1 MLEKNMNSMS
11 AKQIRG
17 ALGLKKSTT
26 AKLKAELQ
34 KLIKDGKIDKK
45 GSRYFL
51 TMGTVTATKI
61 RVPVN
66 AKSKKSKDV
75 LVPAQKSAKRHKICS
90 TITETGVFTRNKKG
104 FGFVAIGSNRSDV
117 FISQNEQCF
126 AMEGDLVEIEIYGKR
141 GFRGK
146 RKGTVIRVLE
156 RASREILARLIRTRQ
171 ATVAVPLNINSGLPF
186 LSIAK
191 EDDLLELKSGTLIEA
206 EILEENTGYNK
217 KYPAPFGRV
226 IRALNHTSDHQLG
239 FQLILKEN
247 MIRTEFPRET
257 LDYINKFT
265 TQVRYDAKSGR
276 RDLRDLDF
284 ITIDGKDAQDFDDA
298 ICVMHDKNTN
308 GGFRLYVSIAD
319 VAHYVQMNDPVDKE
333 AMQRGT
339 SVYFP
344 SHAIPMLPEV
354 LSNNLCSLRPKVN
367 RLTLTCEMRI
377 SAEGELTG
385 YSISESII
393 RSRAR
398 LIYEDV
404 ADLIEGRPS
413 SIRDPKLISKIRIM
427 HKVAKILERKRIQR
441 GAVQFRFAEEV
452 FEYDSN
458 KQMIG
463 VGRSYQSCSM
473 KLIEQFML
481 EANETI
487 AQHCVKN
494 KMPALFRVHDIPDKR
509 KLKKLQQTFFRFGV
523 TTPLAKLV
531 DPQQFNYV
539 IKQIQHLPQFEQLQ
553 ILLLRALPLAVY
565 LTANKGHFGLA
576 ANYYTH
582 FTSPIRR
589 YPDLLVHR
597 AIKQKLNQQHS
608 SDKKLKRIITHSVN
622 SEIAELCSQHERRA
636 EKAERQSI
644 DLMKVD
650 FLSSHIGQTF
660 QALVTSVEKRGF
672 KINIESHGIE
682 WFLPIESIPDD
693 SYYYDEISLFL
704 RGRRKNRILRAGQI
718 LQIRLLRADTI
729 YRMLEFEV
737 ELWLENIHDS
747 NKTKKL

>member
-1 MLEKNMNSMS
+1 MLEKTMNSMS

-51 TMGTVTATKI
+51 TVGTKI
-61 RVPVN
+61 REPFN
-66 AKSKKSKDV
+66 AKNKKNKNV
-75 LVPAQKSAKRHKICS
+75 FVPAQKSAKRRKICS
-90 TITETGVFTRNKKG
+90 TITETGVFTRTKKG
-104 FGFVAIGSNRSDV
+104 FGFVAIGSSRSDV

-126 AMEGDLVEIEIYGKR
+126 AMEGDLVEIEIHSKP

-146 RKGTVIRVLE
+146 RKGTIIRVLE
-156 RASREILARLIRTRQ
+156 RASREILARLMRTRQ

-206 EILEENTGYNK
+206 EILEENTRYNK
-217 KYPAPFGRV
+217 KHPVPFGRV
-226 IRALNHTSDHQLG
+226 IRALNHTSDYQLG

-284 ITIDGKDAQDFDDA
+284 ITIDGKDAKDFDDA

-308 GGFRLYVSIAD
+308 GGFRLFVSIAD

-354 LSNNLCSLRPKVN
+354 FSNDLCSLRPKVN

-427 HKVAKILERKRIQR
+427 HKVAKILERKRIRR
-441 GAVQFRFAEEV
+441 GAVQFRFAEEI
-452 FEYDSN
+452 FDYDSN

-531 DPQQFNYV
+531 DPQQYNAV
-539 IKQIQHLPQFEQLQ
+539 IKQIQDLPQFEQLQ
-553 ILLLRALPLAVY
+553 VLLLRALPLAVY

-608 SDKKLKRIITHSVN
+608 SNKKLKRIFTHAVN

-693 SYYYDEISLFL
+693 SYYYDEISLYL

-718 LQIRLLRADTI
+718 LQIKLLRTDTI